1 MEKHK
6 INKVDKKELQYLYC
20 KDAKGELLRKTI
32 KVTYPFLIKQTVK
45 KVLIKIHANVRKK

>member
-1 MEKHK
+1 M
-6 INKVDKKELQYLYC
+6 DKKELQYLYC